1 MRCYLTHYKTFICTA
16 ISVYNHM
23 DNGLMIKIKKQY
35 WVHLN
40 HALVHLNEKD
50 ATSLSGTLMD
60 KFVFDGQTANKGND
74 GIPAADMRFYCD
86 KNTQDQF
93 VVEIYIIG
101 IVNGDNH
108 EHLR

>member
-1 MRCYLTHYKTFICTA
+1 
-16 ISVYNHM
+16 M

-50 ATSLSGTLMD
+50 ASLSGTLMD